1 MYGPEI
7 VSLSFTS
14 PPKKAAIWRFQCR
27 SLMKL
32 LQFAEVGKN
41 MKIIFSFFW
50 LVLAVFANASKLP
63 NFCTCSAQ
71 DLGGG

>member
-1 MYGPEI
+1 
-7 VSLSFTS
+7 
-14 PPKKAAIWRFQCR
+14 
-27 SLMKL
+27 MKL